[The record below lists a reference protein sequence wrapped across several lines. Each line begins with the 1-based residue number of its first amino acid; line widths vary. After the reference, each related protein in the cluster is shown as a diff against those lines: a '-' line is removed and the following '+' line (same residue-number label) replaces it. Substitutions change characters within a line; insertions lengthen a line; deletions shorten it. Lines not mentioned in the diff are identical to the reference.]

1 MWAEWGTAKF
11 VRDVGV
17 PGVIALLLVW
27 VVSTQV
33 MQAIEQHDADSAAL
47 TRQLIA
53 ISEQNQRTLTRL
65 CLNTAPS
72 PAAREGCFPQQ

>member
-17 PGVIALLLVW
+17 PGVIALMLVW

-33 MQAIEQHDADSAAL
+33 MQAIEQHDADSATL
-47 TRQLIA
+47 TRQLITIA
-53 ISEQNQRTLTRL
+53 QANQRTLTRI

-72 PAAREGCFPQQ
+72 PAAREGCF

>member
-1 MWAEWGTAKF
+1 MWAEWGAAKF

-33 MQAIEQHDADSAAL
+33 MQAIEQHDADSAAVDHHRAGQPAHADPDL
-47 TRQLIA
+47 PEYGPLSGSTRGMFLVV
-53 ISEQNQRTLTRL
+53 RRM
-65 CLNTAPS
+65 
-72 PAAREGCFPQQ
+72 

>member
-1 MWAEWGTAKF
+1 MFAEWGAAKF

-17 PGVIALLLVW
+17 PGVIALMLVW

-33 MQAIEQHDADSAAL
+33 MQVIEQHDADSATL
-47 TRQLIA
+47 TRQLITIA
-53 ISEQNQRTLTRL
+53 QANQRTLTRI

-72 PAAREGCFPQQ
+72 PAAREGCF